1 MKSTEKEVV
10 AQTLAPHTFDSLR
23 EALLDLGI
31 RKEDIVLVHSSLSK
45 LGWVVGGAET
55 VVQAL
60 KSVAG
65 TIVMPA
71 QSGAN
76 SEPSYWQDPP
86 VPASWWPQIRAT
98 MPPFSRTSPVRAMGR
113 VVEHFL
119 MDPAVVRSAH
129 PQVSFAAWGT
139 HAETIVERHGLDF
152 GLGADSPL
160 QTLYAREAK
169 VLLLGVDY
177 GNCTCL
183 HWSEAHLPSIPLV
196 RQGASVLVDG
206 KRVWKTFD
214 EYDYDDSDFARLGMD
229 YERQGGFVVKNE
241 LGRVVPMRDL
251 CDFGVQW
258 LRKHRTFENFSLD
271 H

>member
-45 LGWVVGGAET
+45 LGWIVGGAET

-86 VPASWWPQIRAT
+86 VPASWWPRIRAT

-183 HWSEAHLPSIPLV
+183 HWSEAHLSSTPLV

>member
-1 MKSTEKEVV
+1 
-10 AQTLAPHTFDSLR
+10 
-23 EALLDLGI
+23 
-31 RKEDIVLVHSSLSK
+31 
-45 LGWVVGGAET
+45 
-55 VVQAL
+55 
-60 KSVAG
+60 
-65 TIVMPA
+65 
-71 QSGAN
+71 
-76 SEPSYWQDPP
+76 
-86 VPASWWPQIRAT
+86 
-98 MPPFSRTSPVRAMGR
+98 
-113 VVEHFL
+113 
-119 MDPAVVRSAH
+119 
-129 PQVSFAAWGT
+129 GT

-183 HWSEAHLPSIPLV
+183 HWSEAHLSSTPLV